1 DALLSPWKDMSPD
14 HDLKSY
20 LTAKINALYGHPR
33 IGRYKAVWN
42 ETSAAAQAIFQRWL
56 TGENIRFFLDVVTTV
71 EKSHMWEPR
80 RKFWL
85 GLHEQDRIREAWVA
99 FHPEAERVARRRP
112 VGSSLSFGKQVA
124 GGSRGDTSLLILEFN
139 DFIVVEGSHNYKVH
153 VFDKHN
159 VKTPKLRQS
168 YY

>member
-1 DALLSPWKDMSPD
+1 
-14 HDLKSY
+14 
-20 LTAKINALYGHPR
+20 
-33 IGRYKAVWN
+33 
-42 ETSAAAQAIFQRWL
+42 
-56 TGENIRFFLDVVTTV
+56 GENIRFFLDVSDDSG
-71 EKSHMWEPR
+71 ESHMWEPR